1 MSQMLQSKNPCFF
14 KVGLNFPY
22 QTISFQFSS
31 VSSKTSIFSIFKC
44 KHYFYI
50 YHPAGKYVFK
60 VKNRNIR
67 TRCEIYSKLTI
78 KTPERCVWRR
88 SGVIIVNFEHIS
100 HLVLGF
106 LLLTLSRYASNQNVC
121 NSYQSVF
128 PFDISQHSTIKSI
141 REGILF

>member
-1 MSQMLQSKNPCFF
+1 MRKSKQSNTFSHVSDAAVEESMFF

-78 KTPERCVWRR
+78 KTPERRRRR
-88 SGVIIVNFEHIS
+88 SGVFIVNFEHIS
-100 HLVLGF
+100 RLVLMF
-106 LLLTLSRYASNQNVC
+106 LLLTLNR
-121 NSYQSVF
+121 
-128 PFDISQHSTIKSI
+128 
-141 REGILF
+141 